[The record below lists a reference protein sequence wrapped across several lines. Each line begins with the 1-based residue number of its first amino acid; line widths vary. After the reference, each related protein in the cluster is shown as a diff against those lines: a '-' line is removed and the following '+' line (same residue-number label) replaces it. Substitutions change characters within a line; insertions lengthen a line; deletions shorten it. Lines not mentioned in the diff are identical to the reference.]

1 MQIQLRNRGYSK
13 VFFAALLAL
22 ALAASGY
29 AQSKPAPAQAGA
41 PQMQL
46 YSMTVAQ
53 IKPGMALEFESYWKQ
68 VLIPLMKK
76 AGVKEMSVSRTN
88 GLGVD
93 GTYYF
98 MMPVTNFAQFDGI
111 PPQYKA
117 MGWDTLL
124 VSVSAMDRCVSS
136 LRTFLL
142 LARPDLSFS
151 PAPGTNLKMGFLI
164 TNSVSPGRNEEFEKT
179 AKEVAAI
186 AGKSG
191 LKAYITGKVAFGGN
205 SNEYL
210 SLAAFEN
217 FAEVDKLGPVFLK
230 ALADAK
236 LPSQSGIVMWSEN
249 CTIAMV
255 PELSIDSDAK

>member
-1 MQIQLRNRGYSK
+1 M
-13 VFFAALLAL
+13 LAL
-22 ALAASGY
+22 ALAVSGF
-29 AQSKPAPAQAGA
+29 AQSKPVPAQAGA
-41 PQMQL
+41 QQMQF

-53 IKPGMALEFESYWKQ
+53 IKPGMALEFESYTKQ
-68 VLIPLMKK
+68 ALIPLMKK
-76 AGVKEMSVSRTN
+76 AGVKEMWVSRTN

-93 GTYYF
+93 GTYYV

-117 MGWDTLL
+117 MGWDSLL

-136 LRTFLL
+136 LRTFLF

-151 PAPGTNLKMGFLI
+151 PVPGTNLKMGFLI
-164 TNSVSPGRNEEFEKT
+164 TNSVAPGRNEEFEKT

-191 LKAYITGKVAFGGN
+191 LKAYLTGKVAFGGD
-205 SNEYL
+205 SNEYI
-210 SLAAFEN
+210 SLAAFIN

-230 ALADAK
+230 ALSDAK
-236 LPSQSGIVMWSEN
+236 LPSQAGIVMKSEN
-249 CTIAMV
+249 STITMV
-255 PELSIDSDAK
+255 PELSINPAGQ